1 MMAAFT
7 ITSIAF
13 SIILIVSVNNECIQL
28 HSALKSDYDY
38 SVTTQKAVNENDYIV
53 FDAGMDFALSANS
66 QTSLNVDIVMQRK
79 GTAYTDSV
87 YWNPEDISADGV
99 AISKNL
105 ASSNGIK
112 QGDKLY
118 SKHIVSGKISEYTVE
133 QIVPEVINIRNSKDS
148 NYGNGV
154 IIMGYDEQYVK
165 NISHHFI
172 AFTSD
177 SIDEISKKCLGT
189 AENIV
194 YRDDEITSS
203 IIGVVPYIAAFF
215 IIAITAGAV
224 FAFMLNKTVSHNT
237 KRLIMLGYEKKMIN
251 RSYYRYAYGN
261 IILSAVIISALSSL
275 TFVFIGFT
283 IIKALVLLFI
293 PIVEL
298 LAFIVFAVVLN
309 KRLWRK

>member
-13 SIILIVSVNNECIQL
+13 SIILIVSVNKECIQL
-28 HSALKSDYDY
+28 FSVLRSDYDY

-66 QTSLNVDIVMQRK
+66 QTSLNVDVVMQQR
-79 GTAYTDSV
+79 GSAYTDSV

-118 SKHIVSGKISEYTVE
+118 SKHIVSGKICEYTVE
-133 QIVPEVINIRNSKDS
+133 QIVPEVINIRRSDDN

-154 IIMGYDEQYVK
+154 IIMGYDEQYEN
-165 NISHHFI
+165 NISHHYI
-172 AFTSD
+172 AFTSEH
-177 SIDEISKKCLGT
+177 IDEISKKCSGT

-224 FAFMLNKTVSHNT
+224 FAFMLNKTVAHNT
-237 KRLIMLGYEKKMIN
+237 KRLIMLGYEKKTIN
-251 RSYYRYAYGN
+251 CSYYRYVYGCEV
-261 IILSAVIISALSSL
+261 LSVVIISALSSL
-275 TFVFIGFT
+275 AFVFIEFT

-298 LAFIVFAVVLN
+298 ISFSVFAAVLN
-309 KRLWRK
+309 KRLWRN